1 MQTILGSNGQIGQE
15 LAKELNRNYTQ
26 SLRLVSRHPQKVN
39 ETDEVMA
46 ADLMNFDQTNAA
58 VAGSAIV
65 YFTVGLPMNSTMW
78 EEQFPTIIDNVIRA
92 VEANHSK
99 LVFFDNTYMYPKD
112 ARPQTETTAF
122 EPIGRKATVRAK
134 MAQTIL
140 GEMAAGRLDAV
151 ICRAPEF
158 YGPGKTQSITNTM
171 LFKNLKAGKKGY
183 VPLSDRTLRSLIWT
197 PDASRAMALIG
208 NTPDA
213 FGQTWHLP
221 VDKPQRYRDLVQLA
235 NQETHSHFKDTV
247 LPMWLFRLARP
258 FNQRIQELF
267 ELLPRY
273 KYDNLF
279 VTDKFNTRFPDFK
292 TTTFEEGI
300 HQIFSEE

>member
-171 LFKNLKAGKKGY
+171 LFKNLKAGKK
-183 VPLSDRTLRSLIWT
+183 
-197 PDASRAMALIG
+197 AM
-208 NTPDA
+208 
-213 FGQTWHLP
+213 
-221 VDKPQRYRDLVQLA
+221 
-235 NQETHSHFKDTV
+235 SH
-247 LPMWLFRLARP
+247 
-258 FNQRIQELF
+258 
-267 ELLPRY
+267 
-273 KYDNLF
+273 
-279 VTDKFNTRFPDFK
+279 
-292 TTTFEEGI
+292 
-300 HQIFSEE
+300 